1 MTRDEAKSI
10 LLYYRPGADDQ
21 QDPATREALR
31 LAEQDAE
38 LGQWFTESRARQ
50 SVIRT
55 AFRSI
60 QPPLGLRE
68 QILSERPRLPVT
80 HNWRKPVT
88 LILAGAMLV
97 LLTLIGMEWKRHRDV
112 QSELSFESYRG
123 RMVRGALRMYGMD
136 LETNS
141 LVAIR
146 GYLGQQQARA
156 DYTLPASLAETPTTG
171 CGVLTWQGHRVS
183 MICFNSGRPL
193 KPGQKTD
200 LFLFV
205 LNHNAAGNSPMDAI
219 PKIVPV
225 NRMMTASWTEGD
237 LTYILAAEGDEGLLR
252 KFL

>member
-1 MTRDEAKSI
+1 MTRDEAKNI
-10 LLYYRPGADDQ
+10 LLSYRPGADDRQ
-21 QDPATREALR
+21 EPATRDALH

-38 LGQWFTESRARQ
+38 LSQWFAENRARQ
-50 SVIRT
+50 SAIRV

-60 QPPLGLRE
+60 QPPSGLSE
-68 QILSERPRLPVT
+68 QILSERPRSPLA
-80 HNWRKPVT
+80 NKWRKPVA
-88 LILAGAMLV
+88 LLLASTALV
-97 LLTLIGMEWKRHRDV
+97 LLTFIGMEWKQQRDV
-112 QSELSFESYRG
+112 QSEFSFASYRG

-141 LVAIR
+141 LAVIR
-146 GYLGQQQARA
+146 AHLGQQQARA

-171 CGVLTWQGHRVS
+171 CGVLIWQGHRVS

-205 LNHNAAGNSPMDAI
+205 MNRNAAGNPPKDAV

-237 LTYILAAEGDEGLLR
+237 LTYVLAAEGDEGFLR